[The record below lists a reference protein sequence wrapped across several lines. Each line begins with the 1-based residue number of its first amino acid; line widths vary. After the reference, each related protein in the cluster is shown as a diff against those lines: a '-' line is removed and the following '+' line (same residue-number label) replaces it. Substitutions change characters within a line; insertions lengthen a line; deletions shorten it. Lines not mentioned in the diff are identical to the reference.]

1 MRSYDEFIKQA
12 SLSTSLHGMG
22 QKAKINAQIAGL
34 KLRMLP
40 ITIKAKHYAKKQNNN
55 NNQNNNQNNA
65 SEQSAAGQPLNNTSG
80 TLNKNNQTPI

>member
-1 MRSYDEFIKQA
+1 MRGYDEFIKQA
-12 SLSTSLHGMG
+12 SLSTALHGMG

-40 ITIKAKHYAKKQNNN
+40 ITIKAKHYAKKQKN

-65 SEQSAAGQPLNNTSG
+65 SEQSAVGQPLNNTPG